1 MKRVWV
7 IAAALIV
14 LCLAMIWRLTP
25 AHAQSSCAPLQAMLD
40 RLAKAYHEFIV
51 IRGTTGDQQMLFTL
65 SQAGTYSVIVSD
77 GRTACVVL
85 VGEKA
90 ELDNGI

>member
-1 MKRVWV
+1 MSRVLA
-7 IAAALIV
+7 ILLAFAV
-14 LCLAMIWRLTP
+14 LCLAMIWHLTP
-25 AHAQSSCAPLQAMLD
+25 AHAQISCAPLQAMLN
-40 RLAKAYHEFIV
+40 RLAKTYHEFIV
-51 IRGTTGDQQMLFTL
+51 IRGTAGDRQMFLTL

-77 GRTACVVL
+77 GRTGCVIL